1 MDLTSEPAARQD
13 TTRLL
18 LAARDGGEPALAA
31 LFDHL
36 YGPLR
41 EIAHRQLRRS
51 SGGALQTTELV
62 HEAFVKLCD
71 ASALTP
77 RDRSHFL
84 AVSAR
89 AMRQILVDH
98 FRSRSAQKRGG
109 PFGRVELREG
119 AIPVDGRGEVLLAL
133 DEALHRLARVSGRT
147 GRVVELKFF
156 GGMTEPEIAE
166 ALEVSVRTVSSE
178 WRRARAWLTRELR
191 AI

>member
-1 MDLTSEPAARQD
+1 MDQVSGPADRHD

-41 EIAHRQLRRS
+41 ELAHRQLRRS

-71 ASALTP
+71 ASELSA

-109 PFGRVELREG
+109 AFARVELREG
-119 AIPVDGRGEVLLAL
+119 SIPVDGRGEVLLAL
-133 DEALHRLARVSGRT
+133 DEALHRLALLSGRA

-166 ALEVSVRTVSSE
+166 ELEVSVRTVSTE
-178 WRRARAWLTRELR
+178 WRRARAWLTRELQ
-191 AI
+191 AV